1 MEPLIELH
9 QVTVYRGQTKVFDDL
24 TLVVPSG
31 QQTAILGPNGAG
43 KSTFLKLIT
52 REIYPAVRPG
62 STVRLLGRER
72 WNVWALR
79 RHLGIISHEL
89 QRAYPDH
96 VLGLDVVL
104 SGFYWST
111 GTWPHQ
117 VFDEAQR
124 QRAWEL
130 MALFGVEALARVP
143 FGQMSAG
150 EQRRCLLARALVHDP
165 DVLILDEPTNGLDLA
180 ARFAFLEMVRR
191 LIVQGKTVIFVTH
204 RVDEIVPEVAHVVL
218 LKDGRVL
225 AAGSKAE
232 MLTDERLSALFDVP
246 LTVLQANGYY
256 QVVPR
261 GAALSHLAGGEE
273 G

>member
-1 MEPLIELH
+1 METLIEVRH
-9 QVTVYRGQTKVFDDL
+9 VTVYRGHVKVFDDL
-24 TLVVPSG
+24 TLVVPAG
-31 QQTAILGPNGAG
+31 QPTAILGPNGAG

-62 STVRLLGRER
+62 STVRLFGRER

-79 RHLGIISHEL
+79 RRLGIVSHEL
-89 QRAYPDH
+89 QRAYPDR

-104 SGFYWST
+104 SGFYWSA

-117 VFDEAQR
+117 AFDEGQR
-124 QRAWEL
+124 RRAWEL
-130 MALFGVEALARVP
+130 MRLFGVEALAKVP

-165 DVLILDEPTNGLDLA
+165 EVLILDEPTNGLDLA
-180 ARFAFLEMVRR
+180 ARFAFLDLVRG
-191 LIVQGKTVIFVTH
+191 LIAHGKTVIFVTH

-218 LKDGRVL
+218 LKAGRVL
-225 AAGSKAE
+225 AAGPKVE
-232 MLTDERLSALFDVP
+232 MLTDERLSTLFDVP
-246 LTVLQANGYY
+246 LTVVQANGYY

-261 GAALSHLAGGEE
+261 HPVAEGGA
-273 G
+273 